1 MDKPPTEAIM
11 QALQQLYALAAINE
25 RGELTKVRAHMHT
38 RAAQDRLT
46 HGSTY
51 ITTVIHHRPLWLTTT
66 IHTTH
71 DHHQQQQMGRRMAE
85 FPLEP
90 MHSKALLASEK
101 YKCSDDVITI
111 LSMLTVGN
119 SIFYRPKDRAV
130 QYVAWRSVFA
140 CAYMFI

>member
-25 RGELTKVRAHMHT
+25 RGELTK
-38 RAAQDRLT
+38 L
-46 HGSTY
+46 
-51 ITTVIHHRPLWLTTT
+51 
-66 IHTTH
+66 
-71 DHHQQQQMGRRMAE
+71 GRRMAE

-101 YKCSDDVITI
+101 YKCSDDIITI

-130 QYVAWRSVFA
+130 Q
-140 CAYMFI
+140 

>member
-1 MDKPPTEAIM
+1 V
-11 QALQQLYALAAINE
+11 
-25 RGELTKVRAHMHT
+25 GH
-38 RAAQDRLT
+38 RLFIRWT
-46 HGSTY
+46 F
-51 ITTVIHHRPLWLTTT
+51 I
-66 IHTTH
+66 
-71 DHHQQQQMGRRMAE
+71 QQQQHPLPEPKHQHHNAYCVVQMGRRMAE

-130 QYVAWRSVFA
+130 Q
-140 CAYMFI
+140 

>member
-1 MDKPPTEAIM
+1 
-11 QALQQLYALAAINE
+11 
-25 RGELTKVRAHMHT
+25 
-38 RAAQDRLT
+38 
-46 HGSTY
+46 
-51 ITTVIHHRPLWLTTT
+51 
-66 IHTTH
+66 
-71 DHHQQQQMGRRMAE
+71 MGRRMAE

-130 QYVAWRSVFA
+130 QYVA
-140 CAYMFI
+140 